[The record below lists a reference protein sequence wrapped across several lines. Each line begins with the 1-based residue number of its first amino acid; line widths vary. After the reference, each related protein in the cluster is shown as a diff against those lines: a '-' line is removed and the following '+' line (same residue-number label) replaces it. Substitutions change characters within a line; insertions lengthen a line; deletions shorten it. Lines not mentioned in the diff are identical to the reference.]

1 MTLFATYL
9 NKTLQA
15 NTFRVYM
22 AAVSH
27 LHLTHGLSSD
37 NPTLSLAIRG
47 IQCSQ
52 DPAHLWPMQLP
63 LTNAILEQRLG
74 LLDSDLLETH
84 DRLIVKAPLT
94 HEFFRFLRV
103 NEFTTQGKGTFD
115 PRIHPTRQGPKMVSS
130 SSKSQRLT
138 KVGRGVTIS
147 TKELHVWSLP
157 CRPTSTIARGPNR
170 WLCFTFTLDD
180 LCHLEHCGHSAR
192 SAYTD

>member
-1 MTLFATYL
+1 MTLFAIYL

-37 NPTLSLAIRG
+37 NPTLSLAIQG

-94 HEFFRFLRV
+94 REFFRFLRV

-138 KVGRGVTIS
+138 KLVGVSPYLQRNYMSG
-147 TKELHVWSLP
+147 
-157 CRPTSTIARGPNR
+157 
-170 WLCFTFTLDD
+170 
-180 LCHLEHCGHSAR
+180 LCHAGLPQPLPEVQTGGFVSL
-192 SAYTD
+192 SLWTTSVI